1 MQKKSKPMQSKTQNN
16 KWEEE
21 VKRVIKLMD
30 EGGLGKKRSIDGR
43 LTYKLDE
50 EDDNDI
56 YVEDTL
62 IRMVEKILSLQL
74 EGVEKVDE
82 NTSDGYHTFKELY
95 EHRITLFIA
104 LAKVYAETDFA
115 EWSKE
120 CPNVWKSKLHS
131 DGTSFDGWF
140 ILGIHKDKGRQITY
154 HLPLEKWNET
164 EFAET
169 LEKAPEYDGHKSED
183 VLKRLKDLG
192 N

>member
-21 VKRVIKLMD
+21 VKRIIKLMD

-74 EGVEKVDE
+74 EEVEKEINPKYRCVQCKKCIE
-82 NTSDGYHTFKELY
+82 EIKEA
-95 EHRITLFIA
+95 I
-104 LAKVYAETDFA
+104 K
-115 EWSKE
+115 K
-120 CPNVWKSKLHS
+120 
-131 DGTSFDGWF
+131 
-140 ILGIHKDKGRQITY
+140 
-154 HLPLEKWNET
+154 
-164 EFAET
+164 
-169 LEKAPEYDGHKSED
+169 
-183 VLKRLKDLG
+183 
-192 N
+192 